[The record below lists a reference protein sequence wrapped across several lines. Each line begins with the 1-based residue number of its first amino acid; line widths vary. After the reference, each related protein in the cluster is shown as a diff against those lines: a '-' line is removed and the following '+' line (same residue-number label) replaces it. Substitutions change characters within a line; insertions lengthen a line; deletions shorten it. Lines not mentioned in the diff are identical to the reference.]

1 MAMRSRE
8 EGKKRVRTSRRK
20 TQESESES
28 ENEKAFWPFS
38 DMDETEKNLKQSK
51 CNRTEKPC
59 DLRIMKKREREESK
73 KRMIRNGLF

>member
-8 EGKKRVRTSRRK
+8 EGNKRVRTSRRK

-28 ENEKAFWPFS
+28 ENEEAFWPFS